1 MNLLTS
7 LRNLC
12 RVAVS
17 LPALALLGVT
27 GGVLFVGG
35 VTAGMAPEP
44 NPVPQR
50 WQFDVRPGQL
60 RFARFDT
67 PDGQTRGY
75 YFLTYRV
82 VNNTK
87 EDLLLAPLFE
97 LTTENGDVIRSGREV
112 PQSVTKKIMAE
123 VDNPLA
129 QDQISILGTLL
140 QGEENGRDGV
150 VIFSDVDASARDI
163 TIFATGFS
171 GETAPYEVKDAKTG
185 KPRKELLRKTLSL
198 EYRLPGDVT
207 GRVNEP
213 LPLYDQR
220 WVMR

>member
-1 MNLLTS
+1 MKLTS
-7 LRNLC
+7 MLHFFRIGIL
-12 RVAVS
+12 A
-17 LPALALLGVT
+17 PAL
-27 GGVLFVGG
+27 VLVASLCGL
-35 VTAGMAPEP
+35 GMAPEP

-50 WQFDVRPGQL
+50 WQFDVRPGDL
-60 RFARFDT
+60 RFARFET
-67 PDGQTRGY
+67 PDGQVRGY
-75 YFLTYRV
+75 FFLTYRV

-97 LTTENGDVIRSGREV
+97 LATENGDVVRSGRDV
-112 PQSVTKKIMAE
+112 PQSVVKKIMAE

-163 TIFATGFS
+163 TIFGTGFS
-171 GETAPYEVKDAKTG
+171 GETAPYDVKDPKTG
-185 KPRKELLRKTLSL
+185 KVRKELLRKTLSL
-198 EYRLPGDVT
+198 EYKLPGDVT

-213 LPLYDQR
+213 LPLFDQR